1 MKTRNR
7 WKAELPSEV
16 IDTLQHMKDT
26 KDNSGLHAYIVSLRE
41 KGWSLSAIAKPLDLS
56 RERVRQLSVTHPFD
70 ISYSQLQTNSNGH
83 SVPEVPKKPVVA
95 KVERVIIEPN
105 PVTVARLLELK
116 PMAQAVRGKSQKY
129 RAQGA
134 EYTRLIAEEVT
145 RGVTASHLA
154 KELGVTHSALNF
166 RLVRYGYSET
176 SSSAKCYQPIAY
188 GETN

>member
-7 WKAELPSEV
+7 WKAELPSDV
-16 IDTLQHMKDT
+16 TDVLQHMKSV
-26 KDNSGLHAYIVSLRE
+26 KDSSGLHAYIVALRE
-41 KGWSLSAIAKPLDLS
+41 KGWSLSAIAKPLDFS

-83 SVPEVPKKPVVA
+83 SVPELPTKPVVE
-95 KVERVIIEPN
+95 KVKRV
-105 PVTVARLLELK
+105 VVAPDPSAVSRLLELK

-129 RAQGA
+129 RAQGE
-134 EYTRLIAEEVT
+134 EYTRLIAQEIA
-145 RGVTASHLA
+145 RGVTPSHLA